1 MLQLKSKGSGIF
13 NIWMKIQDSV
23 WYKGSSRRGGG
34 AHDGAFLVTEALSP
48 IRAFLHGLAQICKA
62 QESSCFSWLVSGKNE
77 WRNRK
82 VLIQYRPAR
91 NDDEIIW
98 RMNSESGTTEIYSQY
113 RNETLNL
120 NVKWKVITACLLG
133 YAVVHTI
140 AVWPPGHCF
149 CFLPI
154 GRTATRRRYHVSS
167 GFFSV

>member
-1 MLQLKSKGSGIF
+1 LHHFLKNKPQGARKDSFWPGSASPVSRNQKSDLPRKESQGFQAFLIGELWQLVACWLRFLGSMLQLKSKGSGIF

-91 NDDEIIW
+91 NDDEII
-98 RMNSESGTTEIYSQY
+98 
-113 RNETLNL
+113 
-120 NVKWKVITACLLG
+120 
-133 YAVVHTI
+133 
-140 AVWPPGHCF
+140 
-149 CFLPI
+149 
-154 GRTATRRRYHVSS
+154 
-167 GFFSV
+167 